1 MGQSVLLRQGGLRFW
16 KDVRDVPDVMLGLC
30 DYPETDAHPAFNLS
44 LQTNFAHG
52 GGGGTDMKL
61 IGSEGVMDLGFRSLK
76 ITKTPRYNPTKTQLV
91 DGYNSVR
98 TFSNS
103 IKQQI
108 SDNYKK
114 YYIDTSSKN
123 YEKNIYEFQLPENYD
138 ERFDHFVNFFNAIR
152 GDSEVVEDSMYG
164 FRAAAPAI
172 LNNTSFLKQKPIK
185 WDPEKMLIRA

>member
-30 DYPETDAHPAFNLS
+30 DYPETDTHPAFNLS

-61 IGSEGVMDLGFRSLK
+61 IGSEGVMDLGFRSLR

-91 DGYNSVR
+91 DGYNFVR

-114 YYIDTSSKN
+114 YYVDTSSKN

-152 GDSEVVEDSMYG
+152 GDGKVVEESMYG

-172 LNNTSFLKQKPIK
+172 LNNASFLKQKAIK
-185 WDPEKMLIRA
+185 WGPEKMLIRA

>member
-1 MGQSVLLRQGGLRFW
+1 
-16 KDVRDVPDVMLGLC
+16 MLGVC
-30 DYPETDAHPAFNLS
+30 DYPKTDTHPAFNLS

-114 YYIDTSSKN
+114 YYVDTSSKN

-152 GDSEVVEDSMYG
+152 GDGEVVEDSMYG

>member
-1 MGQSVLLRQGGLRFW
+1 
-16 KDVRDVPDVMLGLC
+16 MLGIC
-30 DYPETDAHPAFNLS
+30 DYPKTDNHPAFNLS

-76 ITKTPRYNPTKTQLV
+76 ITKTPRFNPTRKQLV
-91 DGYNSVR
+91 EGYNSVR

-103 IKQQI
+103 IKKQI

-114 YYIDTSSKN
+114 YYVDSSSDN
-123 YEKNIYEFQLPENYD
+123 DEKNVFEFQLPDNYD
-138 ERFDHFVNFFNAIR
+138 ERFDHFVNFFNAVR
-152 GDSEVVEDSMYG
+152 GDAKVIEDSIYG

-185 WDPEKMLIRA
+185 WNPEKMSIRP